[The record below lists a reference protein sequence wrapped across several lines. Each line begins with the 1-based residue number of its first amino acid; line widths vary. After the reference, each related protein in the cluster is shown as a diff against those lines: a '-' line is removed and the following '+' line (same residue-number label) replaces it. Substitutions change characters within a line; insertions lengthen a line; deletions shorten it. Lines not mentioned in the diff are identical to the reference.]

1 MMAKEMKYDIF
12 TQITEVTPVVFENGE
27 LKQIER
33 RETYSSGC
41 RVILNDRVG
50 FSSTTIKDDKE
61 LIERSKRSAE
71 YGREIIIEL
80 PEPVEYESPEL
91 SFKATEDIKTEDMV
105 DIGVASVNKFQ
116 NAFKNPDV
124 NINVELR
131 KNLSN
136 IQFMNSEGI
145 DTTYRKCTTTITFFI
160 TRSKE
165 GDLLWLYDGDEA
177 FQIEDL
183 KIDQMV
189 DKIIDHYEK
198 SQNTTSIKTGT
209 YPVIMTPYALPQFL
223 VPFTVC
229 INGENIEKGI
239 SILKDKKGEKIFDS
253 SITIIDDQ
261 LDKRGTATRPFDGE
275 GLPSRR
281 NTIVEN
287 GILKSYI
294 HTLSSAHNTND
305 QPTSNASRSGST
317 MPSPS
322 LTNLRVGHGEKSK
335 DELIESIDKG
345 ILVYFLSG
353 VGQSNTLAGEFQNG
367 LYLGYLIE
375 DGKIKGRLK
384 NVMLSGNLFDVMKNI
399 GGISKEIELVYG
411 DMYMP
416 YIMLN
421 NVSVAGG

>member
-61 LIERSKRSAE
+61 LIERAKRSAE

-189 DKIIDHYEK
+189 DKIIAVYYD
-198 SQNTTSIKTGT
+198 I
-209 YPVIMTPYALPQFL
+209 
-223 VPFTVC
+223 
-229 INGENIEKGI
+229 
-239 SILKDKKGEKIFDS
+239 
-253 SITIIDDQ
+253 
-261 LDKRGTATRPFDGE
+261 
-275 GLPSRR
+275 
-281 NTIVEN
+281 
-287 GILKSYI
+287 
-294 HTLSSAHNTND
+294 LSSH
-305 QPTSNASRSGST
+305 P
-317 MPSPS
+317 
-322 LTNLRVGHGEKSK
+322 
-335 DELIESIDKG
+335 
-345 ILVYFLSG
+345 
-353 VGQSNTLAGEFQNG
+353 
-367 LYLGYLIE
+367 
-375 DGKIKGRLK
+375 
-384 NVMLSGNLFDVMKNI
+384 
-399 GGISKEIELVYG
+399 EIEL
-411 DMYMP
+411 DNP
-416 YIMLN
+416 
-421 NVSVAGG
+421 